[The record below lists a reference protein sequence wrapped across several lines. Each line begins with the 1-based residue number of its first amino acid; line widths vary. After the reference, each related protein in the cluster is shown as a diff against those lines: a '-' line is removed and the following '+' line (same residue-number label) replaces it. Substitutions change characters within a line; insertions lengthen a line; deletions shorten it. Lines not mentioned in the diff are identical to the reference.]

1 MINKTPNIYEV
12 AIIGGGIV
20 GTALFSELTRN
31 GVNCVLLEAHED
43 VSNGSSKANSGI
55 VHAGYDP
62 LPGTLM
68 AKYNIQ
74 GSKMYPSLCKRLG
87 VGYKQCGTLV
97 VGGIDDR
104 AKLMQLLERGRL
116 NGVPGLRILNKRA
129 LKKMEPNL
137 ADRIHYGLYAPTGAI
152 VSPYLVC
159 VALAEEGI
167 INGGTVLCNF
177 DVNKISFKNNI
188 YTVCSIDSNQKQS
201 IQAKFIVNCAGA
213 NADYINTLVGIPSTP
228 CQYVKGE
235 YILLDKSQ
243 GDFVSRPIFPLPTSV
258 GKGVLAIPT
267 LHGNVM
273 FGPTATPCSADDTS
287 VEQTGLDAIKQKIT
301 MSVNLP
307 NFRKTI
313 KLFAGVRAK
322 CGNDFVIQK
331 SEIAKNFYFALGIQS
346 PGLTAGP
353 AIAADLCKKL
363 LNDGVSYTPII
374 PKKRTPYPDLMS
386 MTDAQKKHLIAK
398 NPDYGKIICRC
409 ENISLG
415 EIIDAIHS
423 PLHPMSIDA
432 IKRRIRPSMGRC
444 QGSFCLPKLIDI
456 ISTTCNI
463 PKESVTLC
471 GKGSE
476 FIIGELKQNG
486 VFAKRKKE
494 QKMIEKLKSE

>member
-1 MINKTPNIYEV
+1 MKNITTQNFEV
-12 AIIGGGIV
+12 AIIGAGIV
-20 GTALFSELTRN
+20 GTALFSELCRN
-31 GVNCVLLEAHED
+31 GVHCVLLEANED

-55 VHAGYDP
+55 IHAGYDP

-68 AKYNIQ
+68 AKYNIL
-74 GSKMYPSLCKRLG
+74 GNKMYPSMCKRLG
-87 VGYKQCGTLV
+87 IGYKQCGTLV

-104 AKLMQLLERGRL
+104 PKLMQLLERGRH
-116 NGVPGLRILNKRA
+116 NGVPGLRILGKRT
-129 LKKMEPNL
+129 LKKIEPNL
-137 ADRIHYGLYAPTGAI
+137 ADRINYALYAPTGGI

-167 INGGTVLCNF
+167 INGGTVMCDF
-177 DVNKISFKNNI
+177 DVNKICYKNNI
-188 YTVCSIDSNQKQS
+188 YTICGNELEYRKSV
-201 IQAKFIVNCAGA
+201 QARYIVNCAGA
-213 NADYINTLVGIPSTP
+213 NADYINTLVGIPSIP

-243 GDFVSRPIFPLPTSV
+243 GSFVSRPIFPLPTSV

-273 FGPTATPCSADDTS
+273 FGPTATPCTATDTS
-287 VEQTGLDAIKQKIT
+287 VEQTGLDAIKQKVIL
-301 MSVNLP
+301 SVKAP

-331 SEIAKNFYFALGIQS
+331 SDIAKNYYYAMGIQS

-353 AIAADLCKKL
+353 AIALDLCQKL
-363 LNDGVSYTPII
+363 LKDGVQATPII
-374 PKKRTPYPDLMS
+374 PKKRTPYPDVYS
-386 MTDAQKKHLIAK
+386 MTDAQKKQLIAK

-423 PLHPMSIDA
+423 PLHPTSIDA

-456 ISTTCNI
+456 ISTTCKI

-471 GKGSE
+471 GRGSE
-476 FIIGELKQNG
+476 FITGELKENG
-486 VFAKRKKE
+486 IFAKRKKE